1 MEGKVGKRY
10 NGGNLFGRMQIDLF
24 SLNLTEVSEMI
35 GKIVSFTKIELSIN
49 LSKCIKKAGI

>member
-1 MEGKVGKRY
+1 MEGKLAKDI

-35 GKIVSFTKIELSIN
+35 GKIVSVSQRLSFQ
-49 LSKCIKKAGI
+49 